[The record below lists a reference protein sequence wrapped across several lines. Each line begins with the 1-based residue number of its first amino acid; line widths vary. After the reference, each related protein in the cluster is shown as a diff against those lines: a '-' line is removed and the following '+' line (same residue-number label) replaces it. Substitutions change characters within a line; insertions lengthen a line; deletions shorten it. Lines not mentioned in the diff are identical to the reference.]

1 MLLEALSKSEDC
13 FMTSEG
19 SQCTKKVIAQ
29 VSIAESAE
37 KTKFVVLWKQVV
49 MQVLGSLL
57 VLVAETEIIYPFWT
71 NFQMLPILYLTRYG
85 KRRFLGHAPGLAT
98 INVIV
103 YVNSLHGLCRVYL
116 LQHKVL
122 WICKGC
128 SHRLTIAY
136 KKHKIQELC
145 YVDCWV
151 LPSTTGYYRSN

>member
-29 VSIAESAE
+29 VSIAESAQ
-37 KTKFVVLWKQVV
+37 KAKFSVVWKQVV

-103 YVNSLHGLCRVYL
+103 YVNSLHGSDLQIL
-116 LQHKVL
+116 LEFISYNTKCSGFAKVAATD
-122 WICKGC
+122 WQ
-128 SHRLTIAY
+128 SHTKSIKFNA
-136 KKHKIQELC
+136 H
-145 YVDCWV
+145 WH
-151 LPSTTGYYRSN
+151 N